1 MSSASHRWQMGTA
14 GGMLPLFVLLLAPAT
29 TQASCGSHVQTGAD
43 SVPAAHLP
51 AHKQPQPCR
60 GPHCS
65 GRPLGLP
72 ETPPAPPSL
81 STGKDLSLNL
91 NSAGQ
96 PEAPVSLCLDDPL
109 ARPSHIG
116 PDISRPPR

>member
-1 MSSASHRWQMGTA
+1 
-14 GGMLPLFVLLLAPAT
+14 MLPLFVLLLAPASA
-29 TQASCGSHVQTGAD
+29 QASCGSNVQINGQHTRTSDESARTA
-43 SVPAAHLP
+43 SAHE
-51 AHKQPQPCR
+51 QPQPCR

-91 NSAGQ
+91 TSPEQ
-96 PEAPVSLCLDDPL
+96 PEGPISLCLDEPL